1 MKSKGSYSRLGVQK
15 RLLRTGNGNTSLTRN
30 ELCKI
35 LKKGPVRQRE
45 QQVQRPWG
53 WEVPSTQGASKEA
66 QGWMLKVREGLL
78 WRMIMCSLKNLL
90 GIGFLSERDRRLC
103 DFMHHENHCA
113 GGVENGV

>member
-1 MKSKGSYSRLGVQK
+1 MVGHGQVRPHEKMISHKEPED
-15 RLLRTGNGNTSLTRN
+15 N
-30 ELCKI
+30 EGC
-35 LKKGPVRQRE
+35 PVCVYGQLFRPVE